1 MLAALRAALAKDLRL
16 LIRDR
21 AGLVFLSL
29 APVVVISVAGFS
41 LAGLFGAPIGG
52 YVLPLADEDHG
63 RLGRVLRSGLE
74 EDAAIEVR
82 PVADRDAARA
92 LVRRGAA
99 GAALV
104 IPAGASAA
112 LRAGQP
118 VSLLLYTDPV
128 KYLEVANV
136 RALVQE
142 ARQRI
147 EASGQTRVRHRLAA
161 ARHDARAA
169 RRRFERSARALRR
182 AVDGLAARLAAART
196 DTERRLTALRGE
208 ASAAVARRAAVAR
221 GRLAAELAPLR
232 QFLDELATRQRAFA
246 DWLTEARARAGRFAD
261 RLPPPPAPP
270 PVPSAVAALAGT
282 DATVLAERIMPP
294 EELELPHVALPAVP
308 TLPALDFPAR
318 STSQRRAS
326 PGHRGGST
334 PSTRT
339 CRASASL
346 SSCSACSSACRSV
359 SSTNATGARSS
370 ASAPCRRRLPR
381 RSSPSSSPASWSVS
395 CR

>member
-63 RLGRVLRSGLE
+63 RLGRVLRSGLV

-82 PVADRDAARA
+82 PVADRDTARA

-182 AVDGLAARLAAART
+182 AVD
-196 DTERRLTALRGE
+196 ALR
-208 ASAAVARRAAVAR
+208 
-221 GRLAAELAPLR
+221 
-232 QFLDELATRQRAFA
+232 
-246 DWLTEARARAGRFAD
+246 
-261 RLPPPPAPP
+261 
-270 PVPSAVAALAGT
+270 
-282 DATVLAERIMPP
+282 
-294 EELELPHVALPAVP
+294 
-308 TLPALDFPAR
+308 PAR
-318 STSQRRAS
+318 I
-326 PGHRGGST
+326 
-334 PSTRT
+334 
-339 CRASASL
+339 
-346 SSCSACSSACRSV
+346 RSD
-359 SSTNATGARSS
+359 A
-370 ASAPCRRRLPR
+370 
-381 RSSPSSSPASWSVS
+381 
-395 CR
+395 

>member
-1 MLAALRAALAKDLRL
+1 PPRRGRQRRRRPGARPAPPEPRRRLLRSDRPPAPRRRTPGRRGELMLPALRAALAKDLRL

-63 RLGRVLRSGLE
+63 RLGRVLRSGFE
-74 EDAAIEVR
+74 ENAAIEVR
-82 PVADRDAARA
+82 PVADRDTARA
-92 LVRRGAA
+92 LVCRGAA

-142 ARQRI
+142 A
-147 EASGQTRVRHRLAA
+147 
-161 ARHDARAA
+161 
-169 RRRFERSARALRR
+169 
-182 AVDGLAARLAAART
+182 
-196 DTERRLTALRGE
+196 
-208 ASAAVARRAAVAR
+208 
-221 GRLAAELAPLR
+221 
-232 QFLDELATRQRAFA
+232 RQRAFA

-308 TLPALDFPAR
+308 TLPALDFPAFPELTVALLPG
-318 STSQRRAS
+318 SVDVAEAS
-326 PGHRGGST
+326 
-334 PSTRT
+334 
-339 CRASASL
+339 
-346 SSCSACSSACRSV
+346 V
-359 SSTNATGARSS
+359 TGA
-370 ASAPCRRRLPR
+370 PRRLN
-381 RSSPSSSPASWSVS
+381 A
-395 CR
+395 